1 MKITVELEPRELQ
14 ELLSFNPFGQQSP
27 VPVRSDRIAIPTKTI
42 REWARSKGLAVAKGG
57 TLPKDVIEAYY
68 EDQGISHG

>member
-1 MKITVELEPRELQ
+1 MKITVELQAHEVR
-14 ELLSFNPFGQQSP
+14 ELLSFRTIQP
-27 VPVRSDRIAIPTKTI
+27 PVRTESVKIPTKEI

-68 EDQGISHG
+68 QDNGGF

>member
-1 MKITVELEPRELQ
+1 MKITVELEPRELR
-14 ELLSFNPFGQQSP
+14 ELLSLNTFAQSP

-57 TLPKDVIEAYY
+57 TLPKDVIEAFY